1 MPAGNRCTA
10 GFSAA
15 VFLNLFRTD
24 ALQGSLCN
32 WHCFSSI
39 LFEAPTRGM
48 TGKAG
53 CGYGLWWDKADPPPL
68 SSTEDAHSSRTH
80 VGRSSRCGMC
90 PDASRCGMCPDA
102 TAEPCGRALPG
113 PQAPPSPSQHSFP
126 LQEPRGL
133 RGQILPF
140 YQSRL
145 YAFAN
150 ICESA
155 L

>member
-39 LFEAPTRGM
+39 LFQAPTRGM

-53 CGYGLWWDKADPPPL
+53 CGYGLWWDKADPPPPQQHRGCSQQSHTRRKEQQVWYVPGRHCGAMWQGTAW
-68 SSTEDAHSSRTH
+68 SSGSSIPVTALI
-80 VGRSSRCGMC
+80 SSAG
-90 PDASRCGMCPDA
+90 AK
-102 TAEPCGRALPG
+102 RAPGSNTSFLP
-113 PQAPPSPSQHSFP
+113 
-126 LQEPRGL
+126 E
-133 RGQILPF
+133 
-140 YQSRL
+140 
-145 YAFAN
+145 
-150 ICESA
+150 
-155 L
+155 